1 MAQDVIK
8 NMMQYYNQ
16 HSGEPH
22 FLFSPRSKA
31 SDAIR
36 VCVSSAN
43 RDILFSVVLAGN
55 SLLRHTPMINPTL
68 GVNVNWH

>member
-1 MAQDVIK
+1 MAQDAIK

-36 VCVSSAN
+36 VCVSSPN
-43 RDILFSVVLAGN
+43 RDILFSVVLAGI
-55 SLLRHTPMINPTL
+55 SLLRHTPVIYPTL
-68 GVNVNWH
+68 GVNVDWH